1 MGVEVLL
8 GSSSFAGCYSMKLVM
23 GTAEPVSGLDQTAI
37 TLCALTVT
45 CHLTDITEC
54 TAVDRSVS
62 FSASEDARLILCRVV
77 MRTAELVSS
86 LDQTAITLCAL
97 TMTCHLTG
105 ITECNAMDHSVSFSA
120 YQDARVILC
129 RLVVRTAEP
138 VSSWD
143 QTALTLCALTM
154 TCHLTDITE
163 CSAMD
168 HSVLFSASEDARL
181 ILCRLVMR
189 TAEPDSTNTV
199 CTNNNLSFDRHY

>member
-62 FSASEDARLILCRVV
+62 FSASEDARLILCR
-77 MRTAELVSS
+77 
-86 LDQTAITLCAL
+86 
-97 TMTCHLTG
+97 
-105 ITECNAMDHSVSFSA
+105 
-120 YQDARVILC
+120 
-129 RLVVRTAEP
+129 
-138 VSSWD
+138 
-143 QTALTLCALTM
+143 
-154 TCHLTDITE
+154 
-163 CSAMD
+163 
-168 HSVLFSASEDARL
+168 
-181 ILCRLVMR
+181 LVMR